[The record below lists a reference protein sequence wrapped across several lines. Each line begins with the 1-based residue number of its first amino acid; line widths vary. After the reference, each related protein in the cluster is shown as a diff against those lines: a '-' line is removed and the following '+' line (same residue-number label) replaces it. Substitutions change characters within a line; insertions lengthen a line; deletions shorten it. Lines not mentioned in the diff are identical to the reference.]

1 MKLILEQIQTGGDR
15 NFGYLLG
22 DRDAGVAALID
33 PSYAPEKLIER
44 ADAQGLKV
52 EWILNTH
59 GHHDHVNGNEAA
71 KEATGAKIAIYE
83 GSSVPHDVGLP
94 DNGEL
99 TIGEIRLTF
108 LHTPGHYPDHLVIYC
123 PDYHFAFTGD
133 HLFVGK
139 VGGTATE
146 EAAKEEF
153 DSLQRIFKELPSH
166 TTVWPGHNYGCRPS
180 STLELERA
188 CNPFVRCQTFEEFLE
203 LKANWSAFKT
213 SKGLM

>member
-1 MKLILEQIQTGGDR
+1 MQLILEQIQTGGDR

-22 DRDAGVAALID
+22 DRTKGVAALID
-33 PSYAPEKLIER
+33 PSYNPKQLIER
-44 ADAQGLKV
+44 AKEQGLRV
-52 EWILNTH
+52 EWIINTH
-59 GHHDHVNGNEAA
+59 GHHDHINGNEEV
-71 KEATGAKIAIYE
+71 KQQTGAKIAIYE
-83 GSSVPHDVGLP
+83 GSSVPHDLGIP

-99 TIGEIRLTF
+99 LVGDIKLTF
-108 LHTPGHYPDHLVIYC
+108 LHTPGHYPDHMVIYS

-146 EAAKEEF
+146 KAAREEY
-153 DSLQRIFKELPSH
+153 DSLQRVFRELPSH

-188 CNPFVRCQTFEEFLE
+188 CNPFVQCKTFEEFLE
-203 LKANWSAFKT
+203 LKANWSDFKT
-213 SKGLM
+213 SRGLM